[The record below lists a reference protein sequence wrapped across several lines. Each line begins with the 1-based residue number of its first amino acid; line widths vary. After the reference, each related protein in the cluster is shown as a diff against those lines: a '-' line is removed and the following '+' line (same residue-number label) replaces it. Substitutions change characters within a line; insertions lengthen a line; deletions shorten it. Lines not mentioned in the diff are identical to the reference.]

1 MKFTKNKAQFEIV
14 SAQEIILKANSVV
27 QSLKDSARETIRTLR
42 AATTQEE
49 NGEIRTLKD
58 ITFSNISSAAAFV
71 LGSNCNA
78 KKYFSDIN
86 FNNLNNVVSTTTT
99 KTTQAQETQKQEQT
113 QLQTQAPAI
122 DPAQEEEIIK
132 PVIKKP
138 SFVPSK
144 EQADYFKTTYKDIFS
159 RLANLF
165 LQCGFNEIEGT
176 HIINNRLCNNA
187 LHVKNKKELENVFL
201 SYIKLLG
208 APASIQENFK
218 AQFKNQEFNTI
229 YEDLQKLQAWT
240 KEENFNLKYINERFL
255 IYAGGAG
262 TGKTYK
268 ATHENPKADVIIATA
283 DFSPSEL
290 LTKINPVK
298 MCYELTAL
306 GKAMQEGKIIIID
319 EFNDYNRAT
328 INALKTI
335 LDASVV
341 RVHDSNSN
349 LDIDIKEGF
358 KIIATMNY
366 TNAISAAVASR
377 AKVIDFDISLEKRL
391 ELEASYQY

>member
-122 DPAQEEEIIK
+122 DPAQEEIIK

-290 LTKINPVK
+290 LTKINPIK

-335 LDASVV
+335 LDCSVV

>member
-1 MKFTKNKAQFEIV
+1 MKFTKNKAQFEII
-14 SAQEIILKANSVV
+14 SAQEIVLKSNSVV
-27 QSLKDSARETIRTLR
+27 QSIKDSARETIRTLR
-42 AATTQEE
+42 AATTQED
-49 NGEIRTLKD
+49 NGEIKTTQD
-58 ITFSNISSAAAFV
+58 ITFRNISSAAAFV

-78 KKYFSDIN
+78 KKYFSDVN
-86 FNNLNNVVSTTTT
+86 FNNLNNVVNTTTTTT
-99 KTTQAQETQKQEQT
+99 KQEETTTQKQE
-113 QLQTQAPAI
+113 QTQAPAI

-187 LHVKNKKELENVFL
+187 LHVKTKKELENVFL

-218 AQFKNQEFNTI
+218 AQFKNREFNTI

-335 LDASVV
+335 LDSSVV

>member
-14 SAQEIILKANSVV
+14 SAQEIILKSNSVV
-27 QSLKDSARETIRTLR
+27 QPLKDSARETIRTLR

-99 KTTQAQETQKQEQT
+99 KTTQAQETQKQE
-113 QLQTQAPAI
+113 QTQAPAI

-218 AQFKNQEFNTI
+218 AQFKNQEFNAI

-240 KEENFNLKYINERFL
+240 KEENFSLKYINERFL

-268 ATHENPKADVIIATA
+268 ATHDNPKADVIIATA

-335 LDASVV
+335 LDSSVV